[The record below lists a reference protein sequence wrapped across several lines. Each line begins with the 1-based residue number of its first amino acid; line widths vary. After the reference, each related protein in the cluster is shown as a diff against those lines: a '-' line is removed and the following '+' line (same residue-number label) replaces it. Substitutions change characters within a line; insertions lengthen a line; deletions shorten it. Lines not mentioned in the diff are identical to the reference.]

1 MEFWQYLNVCRLSA
15 VFNTSIALYLGH
27 FHSILGRD
35 KMEQDSVGS
44 SRRLSRPEVFRHSSF
59 EFNPT
64 IFSGRQTVQKQQWGI
79 RSARWPTCTYILTA
93 MELPSSQ
100 SHSALAGRWDRLHS
114 YFAHI
119 FRQRQRLHKKLML
132 KKMFLGACRCLWR
145 CCWSLHGVQP
155 VKRSWVYLLLYTQV
169 QYLFTKSTSGWIILS
184 PRFDTL
190 LQVFR
195 NCFLISRLFI
205 DFCRQQ
211 KKK

>member
-1 MEFWQYLNVCRLSA
+1 
-15 VFNTSIALYLGH
+15 
-27 FHSILGRD
+27 
-35 KMEQDSVGS
+35 MEQDSVGS

-64 IFSGRQTVQKQQWGI
+64 IFFRKTNCAKATVRNKI
-79 RSARWPTCTYILTA
+79 SKMTYLHIYFDSYGVTKFTKSQRFGWQVGLIVNSRIL
-93 MELPSSQ
+93 L
-100 SHSALAGRWDRLHS
+100 
-114 YFAHI
+114 I
-119 FRQRQRLHKKLML
+119 F
-132 KKMFLGACRCLWR
+132 FILGACWCLWR

-190 LQVFR
+190 LQVLR
-195 NCFLISRLFI
+195 NYFLISRLFI